1 MENSSKAL
9 IIAGAIIICV
19 LLVAVGMFI
28 YNSAGSSID
37 DSMTAMSTSEIEAH
51 NSEYTMYDGE
61 QTGSNV
67 KSLIRIII
75 SNANLNKDEVAQIP
89 GVYFEDF
96 KNKKNLDSG
105 LPVDGDSSAYLDGL
119 QAIQSS
125 IDVKHK
131 YWVEV
136 NYQKNGLI
144 DYINISY
151 DQNNLIEPMKRN

>member
-9 IIAGAIIICV
+9 LIAGAIIICV

-28 YNSAGSSID
+28 YNSAGASID

-51 NSEYTMYDGE
+51 NAEYTMYDGE
-61 QTGSNV
+61 QTGANV
-67 KSLIRIII
+67 KALCRIVI

-89 GVYFEDF
+89 GIYFEDI
-96 KNKKNLDSG
+96 KHNENLDSG
-105 LPVDGDSSAYLDGL
+105 LPEEGNTSEYLDAI
-119 QAIQSS
+119 QEIQSS
-125 IDVKHK
+125 VDTKHK

-151 DQNNLIEPMKRN
+151 DPNDLIEPMKRN